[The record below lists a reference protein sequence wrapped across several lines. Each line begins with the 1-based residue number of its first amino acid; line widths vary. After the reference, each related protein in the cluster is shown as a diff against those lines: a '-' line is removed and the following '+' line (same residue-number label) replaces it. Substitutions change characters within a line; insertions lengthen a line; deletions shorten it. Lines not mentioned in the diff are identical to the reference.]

1 MKRMIFQV
9 CLGEQKNSKLYNHC
23 IESVAQ
29 YCEKHDIEHK
39 VTNIAKLKIRPDI
52 FTSNRSDES
61 WQKHGGFLP
70 IYEKEQ
76 AFDMLDDYD
85 QIAIIDADI
94 YIRPDAPN
102 IFEDLEEEYAWGSVV
117 EREMPITDKYSHK
130 IKNYSNMQYHI
141 LHTRNNIDFNP
152 NKYGY
157 EFFNMG
163 MIVINCKQFK
173 PYLKGQ
179 NAKQFISRLEFKDF
193 VDGMGAWKWS
203 TDQTLLN
210 FFLKK
215 YKVPTKN
222 MSHKWNGLYTANTK
236 IEECHFVHFFL
247 KDHLPE
253 RGENVQELMNH
264 I

>member
-9 CLGEQKNSKLYNHC
+9 CLGRQANSKLYKHC
-23 IESVAQ
+23 IDSVRYYAQ
-29 YCEKHDIEHK
+29 KHDIEH
-39 VTNIAKLKIRPDI
+39 VVVQTPKLKIKPDV
-52 FTSNRSDES
+52 FMTNRSKDSYE
-61 WQKHGGFLP
+61 KHGGFLP

-102 IFEDLEEEYAWGSVV
+102 IFDDFGDTHAWGSVV
-117 EREMPITDKYSHK
+117 EREMPITEKYLHK
-130 IKNYSNMQYHI
+130 IQNYSNMQYRN
-141 LHTRNNIDFNP
+141 LHNKGIDFKP
-152 NKYGY
+152 DVFGY

-163 MIVINCKQFK
+163 MILINSEQFK
-173 PYLKGQ
+173 PFLQGQ
-179 NAKQFISRLEFKDF
+179 NAKQFITRSEFKDF

-210 FFLKK
+210 YFLKK
-215 YKVPTKN
+215 YNVPTKH
-222 MSHKWNGLYTANTK
+222 MDWKWNGLYGTNTK
-236 IEECHFVHFFL
+236 INECHFVHFFL
-247 KDHLPE
+247 KDLLPNQ
-253 RGENVQELMNH
+253 GENVEELMKQ